1 MGAREETKR
10 CGFGQRMPIIPH
22 PSASVECSFRSKGVY
37 KERDERGA
45 EDSTREQGDID
56 TVVGGH
62 LGVQV
67 PNRLDMLLSHAQ
79 VGDLA

>member
-1 MGAREETKR
+1 MALAKECQSFLTQAQVLHAA
-10 CGFGQRMPIIPH
+10 FGR
-22 PSASVECSFRSKGVY
+22 
-37 KERDERGA
+37 KEYIKRDERGA
-45 EDSTREQGDID
+45 EDSTGEQGDID
-56 TVVGGH
+56 AVVGGH